1 MSFKCQVVY
10 SLQDKKNLRPTSNDD
25 TDGSRVLL
33 DNSVLD
39 DKSIGFDLCQ
49 DDWRI
54 EEPASC
60 DRIDS
65 IAREMGPIFNGSL
78 QHMELD
84 GPRCW
89 KIHNCVMSTLEYP
102 TEECTLPEF
111 FAEANLTK
119 SHNIVLAIQLSY
131 ALAYLYESEWL
142 SGWWQQ
148 ANITFFRWGSRI
160 PCKPWLKIFL
170 PDTDGSREK
179 AARCGG
185 HPARGSHPFP
195 QLLELGTVL
204 LELQLGQSLDSFL
217 DIRPARTPLEKW
229 AYATKAFFTKL
240 NGGNSILSRPYRQA
254 IAFCLEPTEGLK
266 NAPGNSMRRGAIYTN
281 VVLPLQERMLE
292 SGLENEALEALD
304 MGLIKHP
311 GRRLIPTFEPNL
323 SPNSPPKTVS
333 TPTARSANNTGS
345 KATVPKGIAT
355 SPVSELDDDFALF
368 GDVDELE
375 VNRESVLPNSFHHV
389 NDLRVL

>member
-10 SLQDKKNLRPTSNDD
+10 SLQDKKNLRLTLNDD
-25 TDGSRVLL
+25 TNGSRVLP

-39 DKSIGFDLCQ
+39 DKSIGFDPCQ

-54 EEPASC
+54 KKPASC

-65 IAREMGPIFNGSL
+65 IARERDPIFNGFL

-84 GPRCW
+84 GSRCW
-89 KIHNCVMSTLEYP
+89 KIHDCVMSTLEYP
-102 TEECTLPEF
+102 TEECTLPEL
-111 FAEANLTK
+111 FAEANLTE

-131 ALAYLYESEWL
+131 ALAYLYEGEWS

-179 AARCGG
+179 TARCGG
-185 HPARGSHPFP
+185 HPACGSHPFP

-217 DIRPARTPLEKW
+217 
-229 AYATKAFFTKL
+229 
-240 NGGNSILSRPYRQA
+240 
-254 IAFCLEPTEGLK
+254 
-266 NAPGNSMRRGAIYTN
+266 
-281 VVLPLQERMLE
+281 
-292 SGLENEALEALD
+292 
-304 MGLIKHP
+304 
-311 GRRLIPTFEPNL
+311 
-323 SPNSPPKTVS
+323 
-333 TPTARSANNTGS
+333 NT
-345 KATVPKGIAT
+345 
-355 SPVSELDDDFALF
+355 
-368 GDVDELE
+368 
-375 VNRESVLPNSFHHV
+375 
-389 NDLRVL
+389 